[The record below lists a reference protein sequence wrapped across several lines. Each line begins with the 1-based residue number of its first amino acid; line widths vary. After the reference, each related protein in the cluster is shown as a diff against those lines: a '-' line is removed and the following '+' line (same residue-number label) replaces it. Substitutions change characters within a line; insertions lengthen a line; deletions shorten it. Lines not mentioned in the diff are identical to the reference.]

1 MLIGGLSASVK
12 DSQPYSREVTDELAT
27 SFGDRN
33 GKQNVMG
40 SGRMAVALVM
50 KPDFSSLWEEDS
62 TLCAASPSAVTSF
75 SLLR

>member
-1 MLIGGLSASVK
+1 MGPLSL
-12 DSQPYSREVTDELAT
+12 SQRLPAMFSQEVTHELAT

-50 KPDFSSLWEEDS
+50 KPDFSFLWEGDS
-62 TLCAASPSAVTSF
+62 TLCAASPSAVTF
-75 SLLR
+75 FFLLR